1 MEAEKESSALSPELK
16 PPEKVEEHTA
26 PMPTAQMKGIDDHGK
41 EVYIPHVLN
50 IKIVGAED
58 LNSSN
63 VFGYPTPDAYVL
75 VNALKKPIE
84 GKKRVKGN
92 PCHSTAKTGIIKQSY
107 NPQWHEEIRATIVG
121 NGYLILN
128 VFSCSVIAGDTF
140 LGQAVVDLE
149 KHSEIYHEQS
159 LKLTLPILKANHPV
173 YSHEGTLMNLLPVKG
188 KGKITIQVSIPSV
201 FSNMCGWF
209 TDVRLGWNAD
219 IIGVKMW
226 VELVEGVIKC
236 YESPYGGSLS
246 NTIDCKRISDI
257 EEIMYDKLE
266 IDIEAVKITLMN
278 LDPNLPPIEMIWG
291 WADDRNRLKKLWRRA
306 LIHTHGSG
314 VVSTK
319 TASTILKHG
328 KRLIEEDN
336 QNAKVSM
343 TTAATQIEST
353 SPGFEVTKEDSRGI
367 DETPSVTKYRIDR
380 NPRITRTPR

>member
-1 MEAEKESSALSPELK
+1 
-16 PPEKVEEHTA
+16 
-26 PMPTAQMKGIDDHGK
+26 
-41 EVYIPHVLN
+41 
-50 IKIVGAED
+50 
-58 LNSSN
+58 
-63 VFGYPTPDAYVL
+63 
-75 VNALKKPIE
+75 
-84 GKKRVKGN
+84 
-92 PCHSTAKTGIIKQSY
+92 
-107 NPQWHEEIRATIVG
+107 
-121 NGYLILN
+121 
-128 VFSCSVIAGDTF
+128 
-140 LGQAVVDLE
+140 
-149 KHSEIYHEQS
+149 
-159 LKLTLPILKANHPV
+159 
-173 YSHEGTLMNLLPVKG
+173 
-188 KGKITIQVSIPSV
+188 
-201 FSNMCGWF
+201 
-209 TDVRLGWNAD
+209 
-219 IIGVKMW
+219 MW
-226 VELVEGVIKC
+226 VDLVEGVLQC

-380 NPRITRTPR
+380 NP